1 MLRKLLTIVLLL
13 VAYPAYGQDY
23 TVTQIEAPPL
33 HNINNPDSPISGANA
48 NLSDDG
54 MAIGVNIGFDFE
66 FYGNIFSTVN
76 ISNNG
81 FITFTGQNSRCCSGN
96 TLPAFGMD
104 NSIMAL
110 WTDLISINNMNPY
123 YKSYGEMGSREF
135 TVGWYNTLEYY
146 NPEWTNTFEI
156 TLYEGSNNILF
167 NYENLNVNQHT
178 LTAGIQGT
186 DGQYEQIYN
195 GNSTQSL
202 ANSAY
207 LFTYTPPEPEAS
219 IAPDCTVNPS
229 DTSCIINTNTTAPIY
244 VAEETK
250 NIQSETFVAEVF
262 EPTVIGGIAPDLESL
277 LSDNQSTEIIDE
289 ETEKEL
295 KDDITTDILEQ
306 VLATVETTTETERK
320 DRNTGVDIEETTE
333 TIQAISVD
341 ETITSTLVSDNTET
355 TEVNMI
361 EETIVA
367 DNIIENIDN
376 NNVSEQVIEDTEVVE
391 SVETVVVPEN
401 QNNVVET
408 NVETVIEDTEI
419 LVENTTETN
428 NIEETVEQTDTVE
441 LPVFVQNQSESTIE
455 NISIDNVVDEST
467 NEEAFVASQIEQSI
481 EIDNELTNEVISI
494 SVAQS
499 ENDNEFVE
507 TVVSQTQQQ
516 TFTEEQN
523 TDEQLTMEYVQP
535 GVFAS
540 INTYNVEPSISDKEI
555 AGVLGK
561 VEEKS
566 DAEKRAEEVVAAN
579 KEQQDE
585 INKNYMEADQSGIV
599 SAIGSDTDVS
609 SYRSAMLRDNNIWY
623 KPEDIY
629 KNIVYKDN
637 VRGAYFLEKGNTD
650 TYKKM
655 VEEQYK

>member
-1 MLRKLLTIVLLL
+1 MRKLLLVLLL
-13 VAYPAYGQDY
+13 VVYPAYGQDY
-23 TVTQIEAPPL
+23 TVTQVEAPPL

-54 MAIGVNIGFDFE
+54 MATNINIGFDFE
-66 FYGNIFSTVN
+66 FYGNIFDTIN

-81 FITFTGQNSRCCSGN
+81 FITFTGLNSRCCQGMP
-96 TLPAFGMD
+96 LPAMGMD

-167 NYENLNVNQHT
+167 NYENLNVYQHT

-186 DGQYEQIYN
+186 DGQSEQIYT

-207 LFTYTPPEPEAS
+207 LFEYIPPEPPAP

-229 DTSCIINTNTTAPIY
+229 DISCIINTNTTPVYI
-244 VAEETK
+244 AEENT
-250 NIQSETFVAEVF
+250 N
-262 EPTVIGGIAPDLESL
+262 EPTQSLVADTTEVEPQVIGGISIDLESL
-277 LSDNQSTEIIDE
+277 LSSNESTEVADE
-289 ETEKEL
+289 EKEKEL

-306 VLATVETTTETERK
+306 VLATVETTETDRK
-320 DRNTGVDIEETTE
+320 DRSLGSSEETDETIQVANISETTSETVITDDTQTSEIYSIEETSVENVSE
-333 TIQAISVD
+333 TSVA
-341 ETITSTLVSDNTET
+341 NTET
-355 TEVNMI
+355 T
-361 EETIVA
+361 T
-367 DNIIENIDN
+367 
-376 NNVSEQVIEDTEVVE
+376 
-391 SVETVVVPEN
+391 
-401 QNNVVET
+401 VVET
-408 NVETVIEDTEI
+408 TIETNTIDETEI
-419 LVENTTETN
+419 VVENN
-428 NIEETVEQTDTVE
+428 NENSGIEETVEQTIDIVE
-441 LPVFVQNQSESTIE
+441 LPVFVQNVSESVIETITVD
-455 NISIDNVVDEST
+455 STDNGEIQ
-467 NEEAFVASQIEQSI
+467 EETFVFNQIEQSTQ
-481 EIDNELTNEVISI
+481 IDNDLTNEIMSISI
-494 SVAQS
+494 AQS
-499 ENDNEFVE
+499 ETDIESVE
-507 TVVSQTQQQ
+507 NNIVGTAQQKTFDDEQT
-516 TFTEEQN
+516 E
-523 TDEQLTMEYVQP
+523 DEQLTMAYVQP
-535 GVFAS
+535 GSNVFT
-540 INTYNVEPSISDKEI
+540 NNNLFNVEPNMADKEMS
-555 AGVLGK
+555 GVLGK
-561 VEEKS
+561 TEEKS

-579 KEQQDE
+579 KEQQEE
-585 INKNYMEADQSGIV
+585 INKNYMEADQSGILA
-599 SAIGSDTDVS
+599 AIGSDTDVS

>member
-1 MLRKLLTIVLLL
+1 MRKLLLVLLL
-13 VAYPAYGQDY
+13 VVYPAYGQDY
-23 TVTQIEAPPL
+23 TVTPVEVKPPL
-33 HNINNPDSPISGANA
+33 QNVYETGGT
-48 NLSDDG
+48 NLNLADDG
-54 MAIGVNIGFDFE
+54 MAIGINIGFDFE
-66 FYGNIFSTVN
+66 FYGNIFDTVN

-81 FITFTGQNSRCCSGN
+81 FITFTGQNSMCCQGN

-110 WTDLISINNMNPY
+110 WTDLISINGMNPY
-123 YKSYGEMGSREF
+123 YKSYGETGSREF
-135 TVGWYNTLEYY
+135 TVGWYNTLEFY
-146 NPEWTNTFEI
+146 NPDATNTFEI

-167 NYENLNVNQHT
+167 NYENLNVYGHN

-186 DGQYEQIYN
+186 DGQYEQLYN
-195 GNSTQSL
+195 GNSAKSL
-202 ANSAY
+202 EYSAY
-207 LFTYTPPEPEAS
+207 LFTYTPPEPIAP

-229 DTSCIINTNTTAPIY
+229 DTSCIINTNTTAPVY
-244 VAEETK
+244 VAERTTNEPTE
-250 NIQSETFVAEVF
+250 SFVAETTV

-277 LSDNQSTEIIDE
+277 LSDDQSTEITDE

-295 KDDITTDILEQ
+295 TDDITSNILEQ
-306 VLATVETTTETERK
+306 VLAVTEITETERK

-333 TIQAISVD
+333 TIQIANVD

-355 TEVNMI
+355 TETISV

-367 DNIIENIDN
+367 DNTTENIEN
-376 NNVSEQVIEDTEVVE
+376 NNVSEQLIEDTEVVE
-391 SVETVVVPEN
+391 SVETIVVAEN

-428 NIEETVEQTDTVE
+428 NIEETVEQTVETVE
-441 LPVFVQNQSESTIE
+441 LPVFVQNHSESTIE
-455 NISIDNVVDEST
+455 NITIENIVDEATS
-467 NEEAFVASQIEQSI
+467 EETYVANQIEQSTQ
-481 EIDNELTNEVISI
+481 IDSELTNEVISI
-494 SVAQS
+494 SLAQS
-499 ENDNEFVE
+499 ENDIESTENIVAI
-507 TVVSQTQQQ
+507 TQQQ
-516 TFTEEQN
+516 TFTEEQT
-523 TDEQLTMEYVQP
+523 TDELLTMEYVQP

-540 INTYNVEPSISDKEI
+540 INTYNIEPSISDKEI

-561 VEEKS
+561 IEEKS

-623 KPEDIY
+623 RPEDIY

-637 VRGAYFLEKGNTD
+637 VRGSYFLEKGNTD